1 MKRKIEFDEECC
13 DFMKL
18 SKSEQKP
25 QKRIRLLAL
34 GHLKNG
40 MKITKVAA
48 SVGVDRHAVGIWYDE
63 FKAHG
68 LAGLDDKPKSGRPPK
83 LKRTKEQDFL
93 KEVEAL
99 QNTRSGGR
107 VTGYDIQKMAKLSFD
122 ADYAEDSIY
131 TVLKRLNFSWIAA
144 RSKHPKSNK
153 DAQEAFKKTSNKK
166 LSKLCQR
173 ELT

>member
-1 MKRKIEFDEECC
+1 MKRKIEFDKECC

-18 SKSEQKP
+18 SKSEPQP
-25 QKRIRLLAL
+25 QKRMRMLAL

-40 MKITKVAA
+40 MKITKASK
-48 SVGVDRHAVGIWYDE
+48 SVGVDRHTVGIWYDA

-93 KEVEAL
+93 KEVENL
-99 QNTRSGGR
+99 QSARSGGR
-107 VTGYDIQKMAKLSFD
+107 VTGYDIQKMAKSSFD

-131 TVLKRLNFSWIAA
+131 TVLKRLDFSWITA

-166 LSKLCQR
+166 LSKLSQG
-173 ELT
+173 ELI